1 MLTGCLTTLNPM
13 SHQMRNGSLLGV
25 RLCVLSITLLITLPP
40 LTLWSLLGAR
50 AASIYVYGTKKIY
63 MHFVQKQT
71 LCFCHF
77 KRTQER
83 IFAA

>member
-1 MLTGCLTTLNPM
+1 MGKGLT
-13 SHQMRNGSLLGV
+13 V
-25 RLCVLSITLLITLPP
+25 VLIERKEQYSTLPLP
-40 LTLWSLLGAR
+40 TLRRWCGAR
-50 AASIYVYGTKKIY
+50 TASIYVYGTKKIY

-83 IFAA
+83 IFAATASRRRLDKRSSR